1 MRIDFI
7 ADAACVWSFITWRQ
21 LRAAMRDFAADF
33 DIAVFFPR
41 AQSAVPR
48 SKLNPADRARML
60 AETARPLLAQAGCDV
75 DFDALPRLPDDL
87 SPLYRM
93 MQGAFSCR
101 KGCAVLDAVFSSFFE
116 RGENIGDA
124 SVIDRIARENGVP
137 AGLQPDHRSAPRP
150 DRTADEILQAV
161 PCLIFDRRTIIFGA
175 QTDVCLKNM
184 IALALNLEKEPDF
197 QQI

>member
-1 MRIDFI
+1 MHIDFI
-7 ADAACVWSFITWRQ
+7 ADAVCVWSFITWRQ
-21 LRAAMRDFAADF
+21 LRSAARDFAADF

-41 AQSAVPR
+41 ARTVSR

-60 AETARPLLAQAGCDV
+60 ADVARPLLAQTGCDI
-75 DFDALPRLPDDL
+75 DFNALPRLPDDL

-137 AGLQPDHRSAPRP
+137 AGLQTDHRSAPRP